1 MAAYANY
8 EMNTSILND
17 IKKLLGPDEAY
28 DHFDQD
34 IIFHIN
40 LALARAR
47 QIGVGPAG
55 GFLVTSASDTWDD
68 FFGDGQKVPMIK
80 GYVYARVK
88 LAFDPPSNS
97 FVAEALKEQIKEFE
111 CCSNYDVEIP
121 VFN

>member
-1 MAAYANY
+1 MAAYSNY
-8 EMNTSILND
+8 DMNTSILND

-34 IIFHIN
+34 IVFQIN

-47 QIGVGPAG
+47 QIGVGPKD
-55 GFLVTSASDTWDD
+55 GFMVTGPADTWDD
-68 FFGDGQKVPMIK
+68 FFGTGQKIPMIK

-88 LAFDPPSNS
+88 LAFDPPANS
-97 FVAEALKEQIKEFE
+97 FLVESLKEQIKEFE
-111 CCSNYDVEIP
+111 CCSTYDVETP